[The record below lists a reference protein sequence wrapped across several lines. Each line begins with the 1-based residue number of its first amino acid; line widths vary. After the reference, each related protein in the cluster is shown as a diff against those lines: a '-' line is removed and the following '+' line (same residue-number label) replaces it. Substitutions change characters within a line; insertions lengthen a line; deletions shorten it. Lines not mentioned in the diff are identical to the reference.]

1 MICQNGMLVFVFF
14 FFKQKT
20 AYEMRISDWSSDV
33 CSSDLLAV
41 LFHDARLLAGGDG
54 TVDPAGIRRGQCR
67 AEGGDL
73 WPGQHLVELQHDD
86 GRDLPG
92 YGTLRTGL
100 GGRIRPYRAPG
111 GINGE

>member
-1 MICQNGMLVFVFF
+1 
-14 FFKQKT
+14 
-20 AYEMRISDWSSDV
+20 MRISDWSSDV
-33 CSSDLLAV
+33 CSSDLQCLQDGLAEPLVERRLFGQLAV

-100 GGRIRPYRAPG
+100 GGRIDRKSKRLNYSH
-111 GINGE
+111 